1 MNNPQSTS
9 EFSVGQAHGHYTWQ
23 EEVAHAITHS
33 LGVLLSVLGAVWLF
47 ALAGSLRQTI
57 GFGIYGL
64 SSTLLYLASTLYHAL
79 PHPDLKGL
87 LRRLDHS
94 AIYLLIAG
102 SSTPFLLTVRQ
113 SWLPLLF
120 MWSLALAGIAFKLLV
135 RNPHRFE
142 RISLAG
148 YLAMGWVGALAAW
161 QAILMLSTAALVLLV
176 CGGLLYTC
184 GVYFYNWVSLR
195 YHHAIWHLFVLS
207 GSICHYFAILSLAR

>member
-1 MNNPQSTS
+1 MN
-9 EFSVGQAHGHYTWQ
+9 YTWR
-23 EEVAHAITHS
+23 EELAHAITHGV
-33 LGVLLSVLGAVWLF
+33 GVLLSILGAVWLF

-79 PHPDLKGL
+79 PHPDLKGV

-120 MWSLALAGIAFKLLV
+120 MWSLALAGIAFKLCI

-142 RISLAG
+142 RVSLIG

-161 QAILMLSTAALVLLV
+161 QAIVMLSASALTLLV
-176 CGGLLYTC
+176 CGGLFYTF